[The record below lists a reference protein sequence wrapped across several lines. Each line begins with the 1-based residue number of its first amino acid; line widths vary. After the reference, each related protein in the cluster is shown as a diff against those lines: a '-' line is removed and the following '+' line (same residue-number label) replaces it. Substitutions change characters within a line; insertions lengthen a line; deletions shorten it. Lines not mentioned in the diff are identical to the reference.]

1 MVYADRRGLFMNGK
15 AEAASGAP
23 TCEKRVNT
31 FSFCGTG
38 GSLRKNGAKVILC
51 PSFFGLKAKNRKKTA
66 SKQLPER
73 FFYDIIIWQVQ
84 RRPHG
89 QAVKTSPSHGENRG
103 SSPRGATKKRAQA
116 KACAL
121 FLVFRRNRELRRG
134 FARAQRCSTE
144 GAPSGV
150 SVDSPRGCIK
160 HLNRRPHGQAVKTS
174 PSHGENRGSRERS
187 DAQPRGPLQG
197 FRLIPR
203 PPQAKA
209 CAIFLVFR
217 RNRELR
223 RGFARAQR
231 RSTEGLFICRKQ
243 TPRTFHAGRFPQ

>member
-1 MVYADRRGLFMNGK
+1 MVYADRRGLFLNGK

-121 FLVFRRNRELRRG
+121 FLVFRRNRE
-134 FARAQRCSTE
+134 
-144 GAPSGV
+144 
-150 SVDSPRGCIK
+150 PR
-160 HLNRRPHGQAVKTS
+160 
-174 PSHGENRGSRERS
+174 RGSRERS
-187 DAQPRGPLQG
+187 DAQPRGPLSGVSVDSPPATGKSLCSLFG
-197 FRLIPR
+197 FPQEPR
-203 PPQAKA
+203 TPQ
-209 CAIFLVFR
+209 
-217 RNRELR
+217 
-223 RGFARAQR
+223 GFARAQR
-231 RSTEGLFICRKQ
+231 RSTEELFIYRKQ

>member
-1 MVYADRRGLFMNGK
+1 MVYADRRGLFLNGK

-38 GSLRKNGAKVILC
+38 GSLRKNGAKVVLC

-103 SSPRGATKKRAQA
+103 S
-116 KACAL
+116 
-121 FLVFRRNRELRRG
+121 
-134 FARAQRCSTE
+134 
-144 GAPSGV
+144 
-150 SVDSPRGCIK
+150 
-160 HLNRRPHGQAVKTS
+160 
-174 PSHGENRGSRERS
+174 RERS
-187 DAQPRGPLQG
+187 DAQPRN
-197 FRLIPR
+197 F
-203 PPQAKA
+203 
-209 CAIFLVFR
+209 
-217 RNRELR
+217 
-223 RGFARAQR
+223 
-231 RSTEGLFICRKQ
+231 LFIASKLPALFMQAAFRNKCSIASRKQ
-243 TPRTFHAGRFPQ
+243 RYEHPFLPFFHIL

>member
-1 MVYADRRGLFMNGK
+1 MVYADRRGLFLNGK

-103 SSPRGATKKRAQA
+103 S
-116 KACAL
+116 
-121 FLVFRRNRELRRG
+121 
-134 FARAQRCSTE
+134 
-144 GAPSGV
+144 
-150 SVDSPRGCIK
+150 
-160 HLNRRPHGQAVKTS
+160 
-174 PSHGENRGSRERS
+174 RERS

>member
-1 MVYADRRGLFMNGK
+1 MFGVRIILIHIVNKGALFEMVYADRRGLFLNGK

-38 GSLRKNGAKVILC
+38 GSLRKNGAKVVLC

-103 SSPRGATKKRAQA
+103 S
-116 KACAL
+116 
-121 FLVFRRNRELRRG
+121 
-134 FARAQRCSTE
+134 
-144 GAPSGV
+144 
-150 SVDSPRGCIK
+150 
-160 HLNRRPHGQAVKTS
+160 
-174 PSHGENRGSRERS
+174 RERS
-187 DAQPRGPLQG
+187 DAQPRN
-197 FRLIPR
+197 F
-203 PPQAKA
+203 
-209 CAIFLVFR
+209 
-217 RNRELR
+217 
-223 RGFARAQR
+223 
-231 RSTEGLFICRKQ
+231 LFIASKLPALFMQAAFRNKCSIASRKQ
-243 TPRTFHAGRFPQ
+243 RYEHPFLPFFHIL

>member
-1 MVYADRRGLFMNGK
+1 MVYADRRGLFLNGK

-121 FLVFRRNRELRRG
+121 FLVFRRNRE
-134 FARAQRCSTE
+134 
-144 GAPSGV
+144 
-150 SVDSPRGCIK
+150 PR
-160 HLNRRPHGQAVKTS
+160 
-174 PSHGENRGSRERS
+174 RGSRERGGLN
-187 DAQPRGPLQG
+187 RGTFYLSQANSPHFSCRPLS
-197 FRLIPR
+197 
-203 PPQAKA
+203 
-209 CAIFLVFR
+209 AINAASLPENNVTSTRSSPFSTYSKR
-217 RNRELR
+217 RDLGPN
-223 RGFARAQR
+223 
-231 RSTEGLFICRKQ
+231 STAPIFHSCQ
-243 TPRTFHAGRFPQ
+243 TPTFKILSHGISRIKTFLRY

>member
-103 SSPRGATKKRAQA
+103 S
-116 KACAL
+116 
-121 FLVFRRNRELRRG
+121 
-134 FARAQRCSTE
+134 
-144 GAPSGV
+144 
-150 SVDSPRGCIK
+150 
-160 HLNRRPHGQAVKTS
+160 
-174 PSHGENRGSRERS
+174 RERS

-217 RNRELR
+217 RNREPR
-223 RGFARAQR
+223 RGSRERSDAQPR
-231 RSTEGLFICRKQ
+231 NFLFIASKLPALFMQAAFRNKCSIASRKQ
-243 TPRTFHAGRFPQ
+243 RYEHPFLPFFHIL

>member
-1 MVYADRRGLFMNGK
+1 MVYADRRGLFLNGK

-121 FLVFRRNRELRRG
+121 FLVFRRNRE
-134 FARAQRCSTE
+134 
-144 GAPSGV
+144 
-150 SVDSPRGCIK
+150 PR
-160 HLNRRPHGQAVKTS
+160 
-174 PSHGENRGSRERS
+174 RGSRERS
-187 DAQPRGPLQG
+187 DAQPRN
-197 FRLIPR
+197 F
-203 PPQAKA
+203 
-209 CAIFLVFR
+209 
-217 RNRELR
+217 
-223 RGFARAQR
+223 
-231 RSTEGLFICRKQ
+231 LFIASKLPALFMQAAFRNKCSIASRKQ
-243 TPRTFHAGRFPQ
+243 RYEHPFLPFFHIL

>member
-1 MVYADRRGLFMNGK
+1 MVYADRRGLFLNGK

-103 SSPRGATKKRAQA
+103 SSPRGATKKIAQA
-116 KACAL
+116 KACAI
-121 FLVFRRNRELRRG
+121 FLVFRRNCELR
-134 FARAQRCSTE
+134 
-144 GAPSGV
+144 
-150 SVDSPRGCIK
+150 
-160 HLNRRPHGQAVKTS
+160 
-174 PSHGENRGSRERS
+174 RGSRERS

-197 FRLIPR
+197 FRLIPLF
-203 PPQAKA
+203 PQAKPVLLSA
-209 CAIFLVFR
+209 TPVFTGKSLCSLFGFPQKPR
-217 RNRELR
+217 TPQ
-223 RGFARAQR
+223 GFARAQR
-231 RSTEGLFICRKQ
+231 RSTEELFIYRKQ
-243 TPRTFHAGRFPQ
+243 TPRTFHAGRFP

>member
-1 MVYADRRGLFMNGK
+1 MVYADRRGLFLNGK

-51 PSFFGLKAKNRKKTA
+51 PSFFELKAKNRKKTA

-103 SSPRGATKKRAQA
+103 S
-116 KACAL
+116 
-121 FLVFRRNRELRRG
+121 
-134 FARAQRCSTE
+134 
-144 GAPSGV
+144 
-150 SVDSPRGCIK
+150 
-160 HLNRRPHGQAVKTS
+160 
-174 PSHGENRGSRERS
+174 RERS

-203 PPQAKA
+203 PPQAKPV
-209 CAIFLVFR
+209 FLSATPVFTGKS
-217 RNRELR
+217 LCYLF
-223 RGFARAQR
+223 GFPQEPQTPQGVARAQR
-231 RSTEGLFICRKQ
+231 RSTEELFIYRKQ

>member
-103 SSPRGATKKRAQA
+103 SSPRGATKKIAQA
-116 KACAL
+116 KACAI
-121 FLVFRRNRELRRG
+121 FLVFRRNRE
-134 FARAQRCSTE
+134 
-144 GAPSGV
+144 
-150 SVDSPRGCIK
+150 PR
-160 HLNRRPHGQAVKTS
+160 
-174 PSHGENRGSRERS
+174 RGSRERS

-209 CAIFLVFR
+209 CALFLVFR
-217 RNRELR
+217 RNREPR
-223 RGFARAQR
+223 RGSRERSDAQPR
-231 RSTEGLFICRKQ
+231 DFLFVASKLPALFMQAAFRNKCSIASGKQ
-243 TPRTFHAGRFPQ
+243 RYEHPFLPFFHIL

>member
-1 MVYADRRGLFMNGK
+1 MFGVRIILIHIVNKGALFEMVYADRRGLFLNGK

-134 FARAQRCSTE
+134 FARAQR
-144 GAPSGV
+144 
-150 SVDSPRGCIK
+150 
-160 HLNRRPHGQAVKTS
+160 
-174 PSHGENRGSRERS
+174 
-187 DAQPRGPLQG
+187 
-197 FRLIPR
+197 
-203 PPQAKA
+203 
-209 CAIFLVFR
+209 
-217 RNRELR
+217 
-223 RGFARAQR
+223 

>member
-1 MVYADRRGLFMNGK
+1 MVYADRRGLFLNGK

-51 PSFFGLKAKNRKKTA
+51 PSFFGLKAKNRKKKA

-103 SSPRGATKKRAQA
+103 SRERSDAQPRGP
-116 KACAL
+116 L
-121 FLVFRRNRELRRG
+121 
-134 FARAQRCSTE
+134 
-144 GAPSGV
+144 SGV
-150 SVDSPRGCIK
+150 SVDSPRGCIQ

-174 PSHGENRGSRERS
+174 PSHGENRGSS
-187 DAQPRGPLQG
+187 PRGATKK
-197 FRLIPR
+197 IA
-203 PPQAKA
+203 QAKA

-217 RNRELR
+217 RNCEPR
-223 RGFARAQR
+223 RGSRERSDAQPR
-231 RSTEGLFICRKQ
+231 DFLFIASKLPALFMQAAFRNKCSI
-243 TPRTFHAGRFPQ
+243 AS